1 MAISRHTRGLIGVV
15 VAMAGMV
22 AIGETIGW
30 EPKPREPE
38 QPRLT
43 TENIQGVGVLKNGY
57 LMCVSEKALSESH
70 AIRQAKQY
78 DMLESIGCYWTSDQL
93 TGVVT
98 DSGFAV
104 TEVRIKLKGNETA
117 LVYVPSEAIGRRQV
131 MR

>member
-1 MAISRHTRGLIGVV
+1 MAVSRHTRGLIGVGIV
-15 VAMAGMV
+15 MVGMV
-22 AIGETIGW
+22 AVGELIGW

-38 QPRLT
+38 QPRLR
-43 TENIQGVGVLKNGY
+43 TENIQGAGVLKNGY
-57 LMCVSEKALSESH
+57 LMCVSEKALSESY
-70 AIRQAKQY
+70 AIVKAKQI
-78 DMLESIGCYWTSDQL
+78 DMLASIGCYRTSDQI

-131 MR
+131 VR

>member
-1 MAISRHTRGLIGVV
+1 MALSRHARGLLGVGIAMV
-15 VAMAGMV
+15 VMV
-22 AIGETIGW
+22 VMVELFRGD
-30 EPKPREPE
+30 PKPPAPREP
-38 QPRLT
+38 RLI

-70 AIRQAKQY
+70 AIVRAKQM
-78 DMLESIGCYWTSDQL
+78 DMLASIGCYRTSDQI